1 MSKRVNAPYRSGPFP
16 GLDQGQ
22 ESGQPGDAA
31 GAGGD
36 VVASVALLW
45 TKIMP
50 ALWDSGHGRSWYGVG
65 WAFPMWAVK
74 DRSIVVLFVDDDAGF
89 AAMGALYLESQGMRP
104 IVVSSSMAA
113 LDVFE
118 TQAID
123 VVVTDIKLG
132 PDEPHGLAL
141 ARMIRHKNLR
151 MPIILM
157 TVDPIIIDGEALPGP
172 LLQKPFD
179 FADLAREIKQRATR

>member
-1 MSKRVNAPYRSGPFP
+1 
-16 GLDQGQ
+16 
-22 ESGQPGDAA
+22 
-31 GAGGD
+31 
-36 VVASVALLW
+36 
-45 TKIMP
+45 
-50 ALWDSGHGRSWYGVG
+50 
-65 WAFPMWAVK
+65 
-74 DRSIVVLFVDDDAGF
+74 
-89 AAMGALYLESQGMRP
+89 
-104 IVVSSSMAA
+104 MAA